1 MTVEYNVLMENNT
14 KVMRAITEKDQQDCF
29 SIRIEVFVEEQ
40 GVPSE
45 EELDELDETSFHAI
59 ARINTYP
66 VGTGRLI
73 PEGNNNG
80 RIGRMAVR
88 KDYRR
93 FGIGGLILTYL
104 EEIALNEGIT
114 RITLDAQEYVK
125 QFYSDRGYH
134 VQGDVFLEVGIPHV
148 TMVKIIN

>member
-1 MTVEYNVLMENNT
+1 MENNT
-14 KVMRAITEKDQQDCF
+14 KVTLAITEKDQQDCF
-29 SIRIEVFVEEQ
+29 AIRIEVFVEEQ

-45 EELDELDETSFHAI
+45 EELDELDTTSFHAL
-59 ARINTYP
+59 ARINKYP

-73 PEGNNNG
+73 PEGNNYG

-88 KDYRR
+88 KDFRR
-93 FGIGGLILTYL
+93 FGVGGLVLTYL
-104 EEIALNEGIT
+104 EEIAVNEGIT

-125 QFYSDRGYH
+125 QFYLDHGYQE
-134 VQGDVFLEVGIPHV
+134 QGDMFLEVGIPHV

>member
-1 MTVEYNVLMENNT
+1 MENNT
-14 KVMRAITEKDQQDCF
+14 KVTQAITEKDQQDCF
-29 SIRIEVFVEEQ
+29 AIRIEVFVEEQ

-45 EELDELDETSFHAI
+45 EELDELDTSSFHAL
-59 ARINTYP
+59 ARINTFP

-73 PEGNNNG
+73 PEGNNYG

-88 KDYRR
+88 KDFRR
-93 FGIGGLILTYL
+93 FGVGGLVLTYL
-104 EEIALNEGIT
+104 EEIAVNEGIT

-125 QFYSDRGYH
+125 QFYLDHGYQE
-134 VQGDVFLEVGIPHV
+134 QGDMFLEVGIPHV

>member
-1 MTVEYNVLMENNT
+1 MENNT
-14 KVMRAITEKDQQDCF
+14 KVTQAITEKDQQDCF
-29 SIRIEVFVEEQ
+29 AIRIEVFVEEQ

-45 EELDELDETSFHAI
+45 EELDEFDTTSFHAL
-59 ARINTYP
+59 ARFNTYP

-73 PEGNNNG
+73 PEGNNYG

-88 KDYRR
+88 KDFRR
-93 FGIGGLILTYL
+93 FGVGGLVLTYL
-104 EEIALNEGIT
+104 EEIAVNEGIT

-125 QFYSDRGYH
+125 QFYLDHGYQE
-134 VQGDVFLEVGIPHV
+134 QGDMFLEVGIPHV

>member
-1 MTVEYNVLMENNT
+1 MENNT
-14 KVMRAITEKDQQDCF
+14 KVTQAITKKDQQDCF

-45 EELDELDETSFHAI
+45 EELDELDTSSFHAL
-59 ARINTYP
+59 ARINTFP

-73 PEGNNNG
+73 PEGNKYG

-93 FGIGGLILTYL
+93 FGVGGLILTYL
-104 EEIALNEGIT
+104 EEIAVNEGIIQ
-114 RITLDAQEYVK
+114 ITLDAQEYVK
-125 QFYSDRGYH
+125 QFYLDHGYQE
-134 VQGDVFLEVGIPHV
+134 QGDIFLEVGIPHV

>member
-1 MTVEYNVLMENNT
+1 MENNT
-14 KVMRAITEKDQQDCF
+14 KVTQAITEKDQQDCF
-29 SIRIEVFVEEQ
+29 AIRIEVFVEEQ

-45 EELDELDETSFHAI
+45 EELDELDTSSFHAL
-59 ARINTYP
+59 ARINTFP

-73 PEGNNNG
+73 PEGNNYG

-88 KDYRR
+88 KDFRR
-93 FGIGGLILTYL
+93 FGVGGLVLTYL
-104 EEIALNEGIT
+104 EEIAVNEGIT

-125 QFYSDRGYH
+125 QFYLDHGYQE
-134 VQGDVFLEVGIPHV
+134 QGDIFLEVGIPHV

>member
-1 MTVEYNVLMENNT
+1 MENNT
-14 KVMRAITEKDQQDCF
+14 KVTQAITKKDQQDCF

-45 EELDELDETSFHAI
+45 EELDELDTSSFHAL
-59 ARINTYP
+59 ARINTFP

-73 PEGNNNG
+73 PEGNNYG

-93 FGIGGLILTYL
+93 FGVGGLILTYL
-104 EEIALNEGIT
+104 EEIAVNEGIIQ
-114 RITLDAQEYVK
+114 ITLDAQEYVK
-125 QFYSDRGYH
+125 QFYLDHGYQE
-134 VQGDVFLEVGIPHV
+134 QGDIFLEVGIPHV

>member
-1 MTVEYNVLMENNT
+1 MENNT
-14 KVMRAITEKDQQDCF
+14 KVTQAITKKDQQDCF

-45 EELDELDETSFHAI
+45 EELDELDTSSFHAL
-59 ARINTYP
+59 ARINTFP

-73 PEGNNNG
+73 PEGNNYG

-88 KDYRR
+88 KDFRR
-93 FGIGGLILTYL
+93 FGVGGLVLTYL
-104 EEIALNEGIT
+104 EEIAVNEGIIQ
-114 RITLDAQEYVK
+114 ITLDAQEYVK
-125 QFYSDRGYH
+125 QFYLDHGYQE
-134 VQGDVFLEVGIPHV
+134 QGDIFLEVGIPHV